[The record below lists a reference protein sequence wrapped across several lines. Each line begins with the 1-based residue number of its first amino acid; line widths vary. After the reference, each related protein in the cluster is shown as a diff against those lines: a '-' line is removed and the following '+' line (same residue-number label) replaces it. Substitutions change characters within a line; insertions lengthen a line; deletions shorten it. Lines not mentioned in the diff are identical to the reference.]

1 MANPKLKYFYNSN
14 AWKNLAQKIRTQKF
28 FICEKCG
35 HLNSKEV
42 HHIIPITELNVTDP
56 NITLNESN
64 LMLLCNECHNEI
76 HNRFTKKESPAR
88 KRHIEFDASGNVV
101 TITED
106 T

>member
-35 HLNSKEV
+35 RPNSKEV
-42 HHIIPITELNVTDP
+42 HHKIPVTELNVNDP

-64 LMLLCNECHNEI
+64 LILLCNECHNEI
-76 HNRFTKKESPAR
+76 HNRFTKSDSPAR
-88 KRHIEFDASGNVV
+88 KRHIEFDASGNVI

-106 T
+106 I

>member
-1 MANPKLKYFYNSN
+1 MISPNLKYFYNSS
-14 AWKNLAQKIRTQKF
+14 AWKNLAQKIRVRKF

-35 HLNSKEV
+35 RPNSKEV
-42 HHIIPITELNVTDP
+42 HHKIPVTELNVNDP

-64 LMLLCNECHNEI
+64 LILLCNECHNKI
-76 HNRFTKKESPAR
+76 HNRFTKSDSPAR
-88 KRHIEFDASGNVV
+88 KRHIEFDASGNVI